1 MLYLGLNR
9 SRSWQGRLHF
19 TRRFIPPIT
28 DAFGDAAEAR
38 KPIAEQG
45 HFAREMLEE

>member
-9 SRSWQGRLHF
+9 SRSWQGWLDF
-19 TRRFIPPIT
+19 TRRFIQPIT
-28 DAFGDAAEAR
+28 DAFGDAANAR

-45 HFAREMLEE
+45 HFAQ